1 MKTLGIIAAAALASS
16 AHAANV
22 ELTGLTQAGA
32 LGLGAWDGK
41 LSYTPRNDSSG
52 TLRIELHNA
61 LSRSTNATAAGGRIT
76 GFAFNHDPAF
86 ANLSIAL
93 LGASLP
99 FVDVFGQTFDSFG
112 TFASGAAMG
121 VTWPARQNA
130 GGIAPGGVGLFVF
143 SVAGPGAGTLTSNS
157 FLTGPNAFNF
167 VVGFEGFAQDGQD
180 LVPGAPAPSTGLAIL
195 ALAGLSAARRRR

>member
-1 MKTLGIIAAAALASS
+1 MKTLAIVVAAALASS
-16 AHAANV
+16 ASAANV
-22 ELTGLTQAGA
+22 ELAGLTQASA
-32 LGLGAWDGK
+32 IGLGAWDGK
-41 LSYTPRNDSSG
+41 ISYTPGNDSAG

-61 LSRSTNATAAGGRIT
+61 LSRSTNAASTGGRIT

-86 ANLSIAL
+86 ANVSIAL

-99 FVDVFGQTFDSFG
+99 FVDVVGQTFDSFG

-121 VTWPARQNA
+121 GAWPARQGV
-130 GGIAPGGVGLFVF
+130 GGIAPGGVGLFFFRVT
-143 SVAGPGAGTLTSNS
+143 GPGAGSLTSDS

-167 VVGFEGFAQDGQD
+167 VVGFEGFAEAGQD
-180 LVPGAPAPSTGLAIL
+180 LVPGAPAPSTGLALI